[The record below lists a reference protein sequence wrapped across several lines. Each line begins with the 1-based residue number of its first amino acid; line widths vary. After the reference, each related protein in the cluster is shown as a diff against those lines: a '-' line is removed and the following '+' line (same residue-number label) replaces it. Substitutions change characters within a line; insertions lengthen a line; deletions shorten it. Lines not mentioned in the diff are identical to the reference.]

1 MIRPILYL
9 IISCFCALAYAGE
22 KRALIVAV
30 GSYPE
35 NSGWNKLSSANDAQ
49 LMRIILQRQGFN
61 DKDITIL
68 TDEKATKA
76 NIIKTMV
83 KLIAQSNK
91 NDVVVFHFS
100 GHGQQITDINGDEL
114 DGLDEA
120 LIPYD
125 ALKQASDKYKG
136 ENHLIDDELNEFL
149 KRLRKKVGPGGDVIF
164 ILDACHSGT
173 ATRGQTENGVIRGTE
188 LKFELEGTLTKK
200 SVDNNHKFDE
210 QLKPSVGSVSNISPY
225 VVISASGQQELNM
238 EIKDQNNIGYGSLTF
253 ALSKLLATNSKS
265 LSYEALFDQ
274 LRNEMCTLFAGKHQQ
289 TPQLEGETSRLLFA
303 GKAVE
308 IPSHCRVISVVNSAK
323 VIIDIGELS
332 GLTTGSEISFYPINT
347 VIPEKIKLLAKGTVK
362 RIGPTESDVHFET
375 SVTNIKL
382 KDSWGF
388 VSTFNWPKIYPVG
401 EEKQMRADIVRRA
414 SANEPALKVEFEMF
428 DPKTSLVYPSNREFK
443 IGENFQVRIINRG
456 TKGAFFQIIDIQP
469 DNSIALLFDL
479 SKLSP
484 NDLFINAGE
493 SKTMDKVTFRLS
505 KPLGVEMFKLV
516 ASEKQLDLSPI
527 VTQKPAINRHDPVSE
542 FEEMLSN
549 LYGIEQSRNTPV
561 KFNKINIYTKTFT
574 ILENLP

>member
-332 GLTTGSEISFYPINT
+332 GLTTGSEISFYPIST
-347 VIPEKIKLLAKGTVK
+347 VIPEKQ
-362 RIGPTESDVHFET
+362 SC
-375 SVTNIKL
+375 
-382 KDSWGF
+382 W
-388 VSTFNWPKIYPVG
+388 
-401 EEKQMRADIVRRA
+401 Q
-414 SANEPALKVEFEMF
+414 
-428 DPKTSLVYPSNREFK
+428 RE
-443 IGENFQVRIINRG
+443 
-456 TKGAFFQIIDIQP
+456 
-469 DNSIALLFDL
+469 L
-479 SKLSP
+479 
-484 NDLFINAGE
+484 
-493 SKTMDKVTFRLS
+493 
-505 KPLGVEMFKLV
+505 
-516 ASEKQLDLSPI
+516 
-527 VTQKPAINRHDPVSE
+527 
-542 FEEMLSN
+542 
-549 LYGIEQSRNTPV
+549 
-561 KFNKINIYTKTFT
+561 
-574 ILENLP
+574 

>member
-1 MIRPILYL
+1 MKHHLLLLVLFFLYNPSL
-9 IISCFCALAYAGE
+9 GSE
-22 KRALIVAV
+22 KRALIVGV
-30 GSYPE
+30 GAYPS
-35 NSGWNKLSSANDAQ
+35 NSGWQNLSAVNDAV
-49 LMRIILQRQGFN
+49 LMRKVLLIQGFD
-61 DKDITIL
+61 DKKITSLI
-68 TDEKATKA
+68 DEKATKS
-76 NIIKTMV
+76 NIRKALET
-83 KLIAQSNK
+83 LISQSK
-91 NDVVVFHFS
+91 ENDVVVFHFS
-100 GHGQQITDINGDEL
+100 GHGQQLTDINGDEL
-114 DGLDEA
+114 DGFDEA

-125 ALKQASDKYKG
+125 ALKQASGSYKG

-149 KRLRKKVGPGGDVIF
+149 NRLRKKVGSGGDVIF

-173 ATRGQTENGVIRGTE
+173 ATRGQTENGTIRGTE

-253 ALSKLLATNSKS
+253 ALGKLLATNSKS

-308 IPSHCRVISVVNSAK
+308 IPSHCRVTSVVNSAK
-323 VIIDIGELS
+323 VIIDMGELS
-332 GLTTGSEISFYPINT
+332 GLTIGSEISFYPINT

-382 KDSWGF
+382 LNSWGF
-388 VSTFNWPKIYPVG
+388 VTTYNWPKIYPVG
-401 EEKQMRADIVRRA
+401 EENQMRADVIRRA
-414 SANEPALKVEFEMF
+414 SANEPSLKVEFEML
-428 DPKTSLVYPSNREFK
+428 DPKTSLVYPSNHEFK
-443 IGENFQVRIINRG
+443 LGDTFQIKIINRG

-469 DNSIALLFDL
+469 DNFIALFFGL
-479 SKLSP
+479 SKYSE
-484 NDLFINAGE
+484 NDLFIKAGE
-493 SKTMDKVTFRLS
+493 TKIMNKGTSRVIE
-505 KPLGVEMFKLV
+505 PVGVEMFKLI

-527 VTQKPAINRHDPVSE
+527 ETQKHAINRQGPVTE
-542 FEEMLSN
+542 FEDMLNKLYDSN
-549 LYGIEQSRNTPV
+549 QIRSMPGNFS
-561 KFNKINIYTKTFT
+561 KISIYTKTFT
-574 ILENLP
+574 ILEN